1 MTMRNE
7 ISHLLLGLQVE
18 QDSTVETWYE
28 AIPQSRLDM
37 DASYE
42 SILEATVG
50 IDVRNQ

>member
-7 ISHLLLGLQVE
+7 ISHLLLGLQV
-18 QDSTVETWYE
+18 E